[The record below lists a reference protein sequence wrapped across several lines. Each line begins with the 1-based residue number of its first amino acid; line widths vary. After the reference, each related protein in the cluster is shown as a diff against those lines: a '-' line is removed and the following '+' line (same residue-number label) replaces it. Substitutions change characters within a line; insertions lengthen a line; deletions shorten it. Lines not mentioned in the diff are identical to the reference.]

1 MTTLQLTLPWPPS
14 ALSPNTRSH
23 WRVLALAKKAYRAEC
38 ARQALAQ
45 GIRRIDAERL
55 HVSLLFVPPNRRAYD
70 LDNLLA
76 RFKAGGDGLAD
87 VLQVD
92 DRNWSLSIAKS
103 DQIGGMVK
111 VTIAEVHASDTIR
124 ARGGNV

>member
-55 HVSLLFVPPNRRAYD
+55 HVSLVFVPPNRRAFD
-70 LDNLLA
+70 LDGLLS
-76 RFKAGGDGLAD
+76 RMKSGLDGLAD

-92 DRNWSLSIAKS
+92 DSAWSLSISKAEEV
-103 DQIGGMVK
+103 GGMVK
-111 VTIAEVHASDTIR
+111 VTIAEAQP
-124 ARGGNV
+124 